1 MKHYWYGCVL
11 ACFVAACATPEK
23 VVQTPASGAP
33 REPVAEVYPVDG
45 AATRQEM
52 ELAEAQ
58 KWMLEMKINAHMAV
72 DPNFIP
78 FEKMSPRLDQ
88 VGQGQ
93 LMRLLPRL
101 QASKSILL
109 RGHCYRGDVGNARAA
124 SQVRALEARRFL
136 TDAGIPESRITVR
149 FDVERPVH
157 GVQLVVR

>member
-1 MKHYWYGCVL
+1 MKQYWYGSVL
-11 ACFVAACATPEK
+11 ACFLAACATPEK
-23 VVQTPASGAP
+23 HVTPQAIGVP

-72 DPNFIP
+72 DPHFIP
-78 FEKMSPRLDQ
+78 FEKFNPRLDP

-93 LMRLLPRL
+93 LMRLLPKL
-101 QASKSILL
+101 QASKSIVL

-124 SQVRALEARRFL
+124 SQVRALETRRFL
-136 TDAGIPESRITVR
+136 TDAGIPESRIAIR

-157 GVQLVVR
+157 GVQLVLY